1 MIVARVRGGLGNQL
15 FQYAAGLALAGQH
28 NTALKLDLYYYKKHP
43 YRKFELDRFKIPLV
57 HASTEEI
64 HTFTGSNPV
73 TRYLN
78 KRENYFHCPRV
89 FSQPHY
95 HYYEDFFQ
103 LPSPLYLNGYWQSEK
118 YFATVVK
125 QVREFY
131 QPQTIDTV
139 NLRLI
144 EKLKRVESVS
154 LHVRIGDY
162 STAAYNSFFGG
173 LTSAYYQQAI
183 QFIKQRI
190 SSAVF
195 FVFSDDIE
203 WCKKNLQLENVNYVD
218 HNRGDNSYN
227 DLVLMSHC
235 KHNIMANSSF
245 SWWGAWLNQN
255 PSKVV
260 VAPREWFRQK
270 YLDNKDVIYP
280 CRLYNVKDLIPTG
293 WNLL

>member
-1 MIVARVRGGLGNQL
+1 MIVVRVRGGLGNQL
-15 FQYAAGLALAGQH
+15 FQYAAGLALARHH
-28 NTALKLDLYYYKKHP
+28 NTDLKLDLYFYKKHP
-43 YRKFELDRFKIPLV
+43 YRKFELDKFKIPVV
-57 HASTEEI
+57 HASRQEV

-73 TRYLN
+73 IRYLN

-103 LPSPLYLNGYWQSEK
+103 LPAPLYLNGYWQSEK
-118 YFATVVK
+118 YFTSVQKEV
-125 QVREFY
+125 QEFY
-131 QPQTIDTV
+131 RPQAIDGV
-139 NLRLI
+139 NLELI
-144 EKLKRVESVS
+144 EKLKGIESVS

-162 STAAYNSFFGG
+162 AAAEYKSFFGG
-173 LTSAYYQQAI
+173 LTPAYYQQAI
-183 QFIKQRI
+183 QFIKKRT
-190 SSAVF
+190 SSPVF

-203 WCKKNLQLENVNYVD
+203 WCKKNLQLENVNYVA
-218 HNRGDNSYN
+218 HNRGENSYN

-255 PSKVV
+255 ASKVV

-270 YLDNKDVIYP
+270 YLENKNVIYP
-280 CRLYNVKDLIPTG
+280 CRYYNVKDLIPTG